1 MDVVMRMPLRMI
13 VGMAM
18 NRAVSMN
25 VVVVMGFP
33 APALL

>member
-18 NRAVSMN
+18 NRAVGMD